1 MSGTTI
7 IIVLVIVA
15 LLFNVKLGGLLL
27 LGLLLWLLFGNN
39 R

>member
-7 IIVLVIVA
+7 FWVIILVA

-27 LGLLLWLLFGNN
+27 LGLLLYLFFGK

>member
-1 MSGTTI
+1 MSGSMI
-7 IIVLVIVA
+7 FWVVILVA

-27 LGLLLWLLFGNN
+27 LGLLLYLFFGK